1 MDTFEKLKRSWW
13 VLFPFTLALPGFGFI
28 YIGLKSDNKNWV
40 LEGITYELPLFFYFL
55 TSAIYSFGA
64 MAPYYVVLMLLAV
77 LVAFIRSVMLAIK
90 LLDVYDNEA
99 SPKITQTGSS
109 GSVKTSIKDKDSNW
123 PACCGCLVLIFI
135 IFAII
140 TIL

>member
-1 MDTFEKLKRSWW
+1 M
-13 VLFPFTLALPGFGFI
+13 
-28 YIGLKSDNKNWV
+28 
-40 LEGITYELPLFFYFL
+40 